1 MMNVEQFALVTNASA
16 RTGKE
21 AVLHN
26 ARDFVEKNIETA
38 DDIVIVSGFYGEEFI
53 KAVLR
58 KSKFSGRGRRLTF
71 VFAGLPD
78 VVRDKQVDDLK
89 TLKDHIVSTHGCAAK
104 NVDIRLATNSK
115 FLHAK
120 VFRFQTK
127 NGLPVYVIGSANFS
141 AAAFSQNDEA
151 MVVIKGPHPGLN
163 DYIRHVVETSQSI
176 NKRSSNVPAHNW
188 RDFLRNGFLYFRPSR
203 AIAYTID
210 PFADDEF
217 TQIAARLREQILNP
231 LPFSDR
237 NVLGLNLAALLDLG
251 PPEKN
256 TKLGFRLPTYAIETD
271 YGYWVPEKYVDYIE
285 KKLEKALEP
294 KRRALRERGA
304 ELEQAGDNYVNA
316 QIKVYLDEVE
326 RRIATGGEPLTLT
339 RPQKAA
345 INEKIVRRVRHL
357 KALLTHP
364 KALERLAQTLVGAPV
379 PEFWEDEASVSRF
392 FEGFCYDIL
401 AKLSSPGSTPKI
413 VAHLANQ
420 FDIRE
425 GDDIKT
431 CQEKIEGFFSQDKSW
446 SRNNWPTLPDE
457 K

>member
-1 MMNVEQFALVTNASA
+1 MIAEEFALVTNASA

-26 ARDFVEKNIETA
+26 ARDFVEKNIKAA

-53 KAVLR
+53 KAILR
-58 KSKFSGRGRRLTF
+58 DTKFSGRGRRLTF

-78 VVRDKQVDDLK
+78 VVRDKQVDDLRA
-89 TLKDHIVSTHGCAAK
+89 LKDHIVSTHRCAAK

-120 VFRFQTK
+120 VLRFRTK
-127 NGLPVYVIGSANFS
+127 SRLPVYIIGSANFS
-141 AAAFSQNDEA
+141 EAAFAQNDEA
-151 MVVIKGPHPGLN
+151 MVVIKGLHPGLN
-163 DYIRHVVETSQSI
+163 NYIRHVVNTSQSI
-176 NKRSSNVPAHNW
+176 NEIPNNLPARNW
-188 RDFLRNGFLYFRPSR
+188 RDFLRNGFLYFRPNR

-210 PFADDEF
+210 PFADEEF
-217 TQIAARLREQILNP
+217 KQIAARLREQVLKP

-237 NVLGLNLAALLDLG
+237 NVLGLNLADLLGLE
-251 PPEKN
+251 PPGN

-271 YGYWVPEKYVDYIE
+271 YGYWVPKEYVDYIE
-285 KKLEKALEP
+285 EKLEKALGP
-294 KRRALRERGA
+294 KRRALKKRGA
-304 ELEQAGDNYVNA
+304 ELQQAGDNYVNA

-326 RRIATGGEPLTLT
+326 RRIATGGKPLTLT
-339 RPQKAA
+339 RQQKEA
-345 INEKIVRRVRHL
+345 INEKIVRRVGHL
-357 KALLTHP
+357 KTLLTHP

-392 FEGFCYDIL
+392 FEGFCYDIV
-401 AKLSSPGSTPKI
+401 AKLNSPGSTPKI

-420 FDIRE
+420 FHIRE
-425 GDDIKT
+425 GDDIET
-431 CQEKIEGFFSQDKSW
+431 CQEKIEKFFSQDKSW
-446 SRNNWPTLPDE
+446 PMNNWPALPDE